1 MNVMKNDM
9 LQSHARVDRSIIES
23 VQEVKETIASNV
35 NLKRVSNRSF
45 GLPDLWNI
53 RRRSRYAA
61 DLVRR

>member
-9 LQSHARVDRSIIES
+9 LQTHARVDRSILEN

-35 NLKRVSNRSF
+35 NLKRVSNRRF

-53 RRRSRYAA
+53 RRNSKYASA
-61 DLVRR
+61 LVRR